1 MPAEP
6 LNLITQEEPNS
17 AKGLTELVGG
27 SFPRQDF
34 GSDPSDGFPLDG
46 TCARIPRHVTQ
57 RSHAWT
63 PNPDKGRSV
72 VLSHRLVVICAATI
86 HNEST
91 SRKNAGAPLGKMK
104 RGRCLGKNKVQ
115 QRII

>member
-34 GSDPSDGFPLDG
+34 GSDPVMAS
-46 TCARIPRHVTQ
+46 
-57 RSHAWT
+57 
-63 PNPDKGRSV
+63 
-72 VLSHRLVVICAATI
+72 RLMALVQG
-86 HNEST
+86 
-91 SRKNAGAPLGKMK
+91 SRDT
-104 RGRCLGKNKVQ
+104 
-115 QRII
+115 